1 MKILS
6 YILALFL
13 CFSPVTAQEFRIDF
27 SNEGMKLLKKKG
39 FGKKTI
45 YTNGK
50 DEKGYYLKA
59 VADSSAT
66 GLGLEIENKRRDS
79 NGLKQ
84 FVSYE
89 ELEDF
94 NKNNDDEISSNR
106 IDLQNDFQL
115 IESARI
121 VNDFINLQEK
131 KIITMVN

>member
-50 DEKGYYLKA
+50 DEKGYYLK
-59 VADSSAT
+59 S
-66 GLGLEIENKRRDS
+66 LF
-79 NGLKQ
+79 LKVL
-84 FVSYE
+84 F
-89 ELEDF
+89 F
-94 NKNNDDEISSNR
+94 NKSKINAKFIKESGAGTNREI
-106 IDLQNDFQL
+106 
-115 IESARI
+115 AA
-121 VNDFINLQEK
+121 
-131 KIITMVN
+131 KIHIGCSQW